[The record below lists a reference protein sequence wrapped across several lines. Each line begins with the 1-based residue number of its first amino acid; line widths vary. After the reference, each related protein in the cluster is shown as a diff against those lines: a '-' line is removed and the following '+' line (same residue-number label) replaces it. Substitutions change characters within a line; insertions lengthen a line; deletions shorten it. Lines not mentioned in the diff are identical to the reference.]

1 MGRGAVL
8 VVVGASVVVVVGGG
22 GGAVVVVVGGT
33 VVVVVGG
40 RVVVVA
46 TGRGAGRGAG
56 RGVAATLGTGAG
68 AGATAALGWR
78 KTTATQKYF
87 TPSQVTPTPSWLKA
101 GSRMLSRCSGEFM
114 NAVSMSETVGPRP
127 TFSPSLSQPDTF
139 EPRLVVWASTPL
151 CAIWLARVWASD
163 CRSAEVDRARRPR
176 EVRSALV
183 MAPRSWAAWARPTAS
198 GPHTSATRAAEA
210 TARRLSNAHSHGT
223 GVV

>member
-46 TGRGAGRGAG
+46 TGRGAG
-56 RGVAATLGTGAG
+56 ATLGTGAG

-139 EPRLVVWASTPL
+139 EPRLVVWAST
-151 CAIWLARVWASD
+151 
-163 CRSAEVDRARRPR
+163 
-176 EVRSALV
+176 
-183 MAPRSWAAWARPTAS
+183 
-198 GPHTSATRAAEA
+198 
-210 TARRLSNAHSHGT
+210 
-223 GVV
+223 